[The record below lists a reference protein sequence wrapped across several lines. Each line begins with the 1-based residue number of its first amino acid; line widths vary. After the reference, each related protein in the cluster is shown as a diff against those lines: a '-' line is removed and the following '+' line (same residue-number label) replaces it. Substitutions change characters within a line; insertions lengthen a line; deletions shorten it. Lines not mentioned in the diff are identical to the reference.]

1 MVFAGP
7 MALKLKSK
15 KANKVKRIQFW
26 LLSLIFLFVLSPF
39 AQSKVKN
46 VLFLIS
52 DDLKASVLGCYGNE
66 VCKTSNIDKLAD
78 QSLVFER
85 AYCQGTS
92 CNPSRTSLMHSRYMG
107 KSDMNLGK
115 LFKDNSYYSARVGKI
130 YHMRVP
136 GDIIAGTDG
145 LDIPSSWTER
155 FNSKGLEA
163 HTPGDYACLNLNIFT
178 KKLEGRQSTRMP
190 HRMFVTVSYDGDGS
204 DQPDHKTST
213 KVISL
218 LRKHK
223 DEPFFLAAGF
233 VRPHYPMV
241 QPKKYFD
248 EYPYEKM
255 KLPSQ
260 FPNDLQDI
268 PKQGLAS
275 TRSETNSIG
284 KFPDNQKRMWSG
296 YYASTQFMDEQVG
309 RILDELERLGLRE
322 STAVVF
328 TSDHGYHLGEHTFWQ
343 KSNLHE
349 EVLKV
354 PLIISVPGMK
364 SGRTRSMVELVDLM
378 PTLAEI
384 CGLNVPPSC
393 QGKSLL
399 PILKEH
405 SASVKEGALSFHKGA
420 ISYRVNGWSY
430 TRYKGGSE
438 EFYDMKEDPNQFFN
452 LAFKEDNKYVS
463 ELKKMRSKFDKRL
476 KNLGLKV
483 GK

>member
-1 MVFAGP
+1 MVFAGL
-7 MALKLKSK
+7 MALKLKSN

-26 LLSLIFLFVLSPF
+26 ILSFLLFLSPH
-39 AQSKVKN
+39 AESKVKN
-46 VLFLIS
+46 VLFLIA

-66 VCKTSNIDKLAD
+66 VCKTSHIDKLAG

-115 LFKDNSYYSARVGKI
+115 LFKANSYYSARVGKI

-178 KKLEGRQSTRMP
+178 KKLEGRQSTKMP

-275 TRSETNSIG
+275 TRSATNSIG

-322 STAVVF
+322 STVIVF

-349 EVLKV
+349 EVLRV

-384 CGLNVPPSC
+384 CGLNFPPSV

-438 EFYDMKEDPNQFFN
+438 EFYDMEGDPEQFFN
-452 LAFKEDNKYVS
+452 VALKEDNKYAS

-476 KNLGLKV
+476 KSLGLKV